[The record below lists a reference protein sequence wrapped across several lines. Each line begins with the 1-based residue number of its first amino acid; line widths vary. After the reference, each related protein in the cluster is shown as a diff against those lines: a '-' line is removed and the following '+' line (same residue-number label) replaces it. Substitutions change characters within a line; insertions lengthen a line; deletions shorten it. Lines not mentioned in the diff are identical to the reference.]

1 MPIVA
6 IITTILQIIDEF
18 LLPNLG
24 STSVAAKVI
33 TLLEQIIPV
42 VIKEAQDLIPIIKNI
57 IASLRGSG
65 VVTPEQLDQLD
76 AAEAKLD
83 ADFDTAAGNATT

>member
-1 MPIVA
+1 MPIVT
-6 IITTILQIIDEF
+6 IITTILQIIDAV

-24 STSVAAKVI
+24 SASVAAKVI

-42 VIKEAQDLIPIIKNI
+42 VLQEAEDLVPIVKRI

-76 AAEAKLD
+76 AAEAKID
-83 ADFDTAAGNATT
+83 ADFDTAAGNATA